1 MLKKY
6 SLMLSLLFAITCL
19 VSCGSN
25 KNAAT
30 TDTPVAEAGTPVTL
44 TSITVGPLL
53 ETTEL
58 NATSAFQLK
67 SFVKANTTGYLQL
80 VNAQLGKYIT
90 KGQDMFVIKNKEAEA
105 LGNTVNVLD
114 SSFRFTGIIHIK
126 APGSGYVSVLT
137 YKAGDYVTDGEQLAT
152 ISDVNSFVFLLDLP
166 YELKNY
172 LAGNKNLQLKLP
184 DGTVLNGYVA
194 ALMPV
199 VDAVSQTQQV
209 VLKVNSKQQIPEN
222 LIAKVT
228 IVKKSK
234 ANAFLLPKDAVL
246 TDEVQSQFWVM
257 KLTDSA
263 TAVKVLIKK
272 GLENNNQV
280 EILSPIFSAT
290 DKILL
295 SGNYG
300 VADTAKVTVTQEQ

>member
-209 VLKVNSKQQIPEN
+209 VIKVNSKQQIPEN